1 VNEVAIPVVAI
12 MAWAAI
18 VLLKIYQGMRRRELV
33 HRERLAMIERGLVPP
48 PETDPQRFERAMG
61 LHPGHLDRPP
71 GHGIRP
77 GLILIAV
84 GIGVGVLI
92 SLTSGNFGA
101 GIGVG
106 TLLVLLGIALLI
118 GAVWESSVVREFV
131 ERAVTGEDRHG
142 PRPESSSPTEPR
154 PPR

>member
-1 VNEVAIPVVAI
+1 MNEVAIPVVAI
-12 MAWAAI
+12 VAWAAI

-61 LHPGHLDRPP
+61 FHPGLDRP

-77 GLILIAV
+77 GLILIAIGV
-84 GIGVGVLI
+84 GVGVLI

-106 TLLVLLGIALLI
+106 TLLVLIGIALLI

-131 ERAVTGEDRHG
+131 ERAVTGDDRTTG
-142 PRPESSSPTEPR
+142 IRPEPPTSSEPR
-154 PPR
+154 QQR